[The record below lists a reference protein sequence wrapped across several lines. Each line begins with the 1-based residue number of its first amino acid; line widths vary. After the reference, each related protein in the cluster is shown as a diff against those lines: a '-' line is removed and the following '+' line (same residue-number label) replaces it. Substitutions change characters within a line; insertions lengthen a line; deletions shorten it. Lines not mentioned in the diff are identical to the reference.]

1 MPYGLGVA
9 VIVAGMAL
17 VFGTFV
23 YSLINARTTMALF
36 RRASDGEIAAGP
48 GKRGSK
54 TGALISLI
62 LHFVGWGM
70 AGFAWMYL
78 LADTR
83 ASAPDSTP
91 LENAGIVDGNTPAT
105 P

>member
-1 MPYGLGVA
+1 MPYGLGIA
-9 VIVAGMAL
+9 VILLGMAI
-17 VFGTFV
+17 VFGTFL

-36 RRASDGEIAAGP
+36 RKPSEGEIAPGP

-54 TGALISLI
+54 SAAVASLL

-70 AGFAWMYL
+70 AGFAWMYM

-83 ASAPDSTP
+83 ASAPDATP
-91 LENAGIVDGNTPAT
+91 LENAGVVDGNTPAT